1 MTTCIQAVDTTH
13 PLPGGTLRTVASHV
27 HPGCDCVTLR
37 IQASSWAEHLL
48 DPTFSGTLTS
58 DDLELKR
65 ELLELRRALRADP
78 SSAQAAAASPV
89 KEMLRKLGSPNPDWD
104 VELP

>member
-1 MTTCIQAVDTTH
+1 MCIQAVTV
-13 PLPGGTLRTVASHV
+13 TL
-27 HPGCDCVTLR
+27 LR

-78 SSAQAAAASPV
+78 SSAQAAAAAPV

-104 VELP
+104 MDLP

>member
-1 MTTCIQAVDTTH
+1 MRYDHVHPGCDTTH
-13 PLPGGTLRTVASHV
+13 PGGTLRTVAM
-27 HPGCDCVTLR
+27 CT
-37 IQASSWAEHLL
+37 QAASSWAEHIL

-78 SSAQAAAASPV
+78 SSAQAAASSPV